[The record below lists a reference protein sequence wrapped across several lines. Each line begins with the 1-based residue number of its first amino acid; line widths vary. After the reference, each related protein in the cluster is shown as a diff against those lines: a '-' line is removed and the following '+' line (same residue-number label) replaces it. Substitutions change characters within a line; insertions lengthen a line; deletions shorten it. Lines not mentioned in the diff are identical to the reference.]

1 MMVESTASSRLEPG
15 QSRDR
20 EPGAKLLERRELMM
34 KGHHELEQSLL
45 QQVACRSGFCRG
57 SWG

>member
-1 MMVESTASSRLEPG
+1 MVESTASSRLEPG

-45 QQVACRSGFCRG
+45 
-57 SWG
+57 